1 MNKAKDIPKL
11 PPRST
16 TKPLKTE
23 QKPLSPADETKPSE
37 EKLPQGQIGESVT
50 PEIKANTAELDVDKD
65 PNLGM
70 SDLKKP

>member
-1 MNKAKDIPKL
+1 MSKAKDVPKF

-16 TKPLKTE
+16 TKPLKSE
-23 QKPLSPADETKPSE
+23 QKPLSTKDETKPPE
-37 EKLPQGQIGESVT
+37 EKLPQGQVSESVT
-50 PEIKANTAELDVDKD
+50 PEIKTNTAELDADKD